1 MRPITPLLVAAT
13 AALLLAA
20 CVSPAAAAG
29 PGGYHVVH
37 RWKIGG
43 SGGWDILT
51 LDEGAH
57 RLYFGRGDRMQV
69 VDVDTGKLVGE
80 LPGTAGIHAVAL
92 APDLG
97 RGFTSN
103 GRDSSVTIFDLKSLA
118 LIARVQTQGQNP
130 DMILYEPRSKRVF
143 SFNGRSHDVTA
154 LDAATGAVVGTRDL
168 AGKPEFAACDG
179 KGGIFVNLEDSSA
192 VVQFDAAS
200 LAITARWSLAP
211 GEEPT
216 GIAYDAPHHRLFSA
230 CSNSKLIVSDSES
243 GRVVGEVSIGTGVD
257 GAALDSRTG
266 LVFTPNGGD
275 GTLTVIHQDGPDRYR
290 VVETVPTQRGARTMV
305 LDARTHHVYV
315 AAAEYGV
322 APAATAENPRPRGP
336 MIPDSFVILDLAR

>member
-1 MRPITPLLVAAT
+1 MRRITPLLVAAT

-20 CVSPAAAAG
+20 RVSPAAAAG
-29 PGGYHVVH
+29 PGGYHIVH

-43 SGGWDILT
+43 TGGWDILT
-51 LDEGAH
+51 LDEGAN

-69 VDVDTGKLVGE
+69 VDVGTGKLVGE

-154 LDAATGAVVGTRDL
+154 LDAATGTVVGALDL
-168 AGKPEFAACDG
+168 KGQPEFAVCDG

-192 VVQFDAAS
+192 VVRFDATS
-200 LAITARWSLAP
+200 LAITARWPLAP
-211 GEEPT
+211 GEGPT
-216 GIAYDAPHHRLFSA
+216 GIALDGAHHRLFSA

-257 GAALDSRTG
+257 GAAFDAGTG
-266 LVFTPNGGD
+266 LLFSPNGAD
-275 GTLTVIHQDGPDRYR
+275 SSLTVIHQDSPDRYR
-290 VVETVPTQRGARTMV
+290 VVETVPTQRGARTMA
-305 LDARTHHVYV
+305 LDTKTHHVYV
-315 AAAEYGV
+315 AAAEYGA
-322 APAATAENPRPRGP
+322 APAATAENPRPRRP